1 MVIIAEIVW
10 CNARSV
16 MEEDGTHVLSVMEQ
30 EGEHNFVLL
39 VLGDI
44 IVMIRFLLVSATLIV
59 G

>member
-1 MVIIAEIVW
+1 
-10 CNARSV
+10 
-16 MEEDGTHVLSVMEQ
+16 MEQDGTHVLSVMEQ